1 MTDGVETRFGTDTRG
16 RVASAI
22 YNAAVDSARNQV
34 ESFDFQLSRIT
45 SVFNVAVSESDRSV
59 SILLFALAEDLM
71 LHALRH
77 NMDGDCSGGWDSV
90 TSGNGVLATASDR
103 IMILELLKWIR
114 PITGSQIRLM
124 KSIRNR
130 FAHHSDVCGFEDQK
144 IRGWVSTMHAGETS
158 AFELFPADERAKW
171 RKHTPREIFI
181 MRATGVITGLVADLA
196 IMPAS
201 RRERVSAWDVSGR
214 GDFDNL
220 PEPLKDLNCMTAD
233 VYLKYLPP
241 RDL

>member
-1 MTDGVETRFGTDTRG
+1 MTEGGDSGFGNDQLG
-16 RVASAI
+16 RVAAAI
-22 YNAAVDSARNQV
+22 YGVAVKSARDQV
-34 ESFDFQLSRIT
+34 DAFDFQLSRIT
-45 SVFNVAVSESDRSV
+45 SVFNVAASESDRSA

-77 NMDGDCSGGWDSV
+77 NMKGNCSGGWDAV

-103 IMILELLKWIR
+103 ITILELLRWIR
-114 PITGSQIRLM
+114 PKTGAQIRLI

-130 FAHHSDVCGFEDQK
+130 FAHHSEVSGFEDPK
-144 IRGWVSTMHAGETS
+144 IRGWVSTMHAGET
-158 AFELFPADERAKW
+158 AALELFPADDRAKW
-171 RKHTPREIFI
+171 RKHTPREIFM

-201 RRERVSAWDVSGR
+201 HRERASAWDVSGR

-220 PEPLKDLNCMTAD
+220 PEPLKDLNRMTAD
-233 VYLKYLPP
+233 VYLRYLPP
-241 RDL
+241 RD